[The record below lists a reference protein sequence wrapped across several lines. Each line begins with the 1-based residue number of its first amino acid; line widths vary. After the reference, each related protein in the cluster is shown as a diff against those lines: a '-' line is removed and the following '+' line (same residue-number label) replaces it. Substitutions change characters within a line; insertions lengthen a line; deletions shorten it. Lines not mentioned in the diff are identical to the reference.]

1 MTPTRKDLRHK
12 KQKYGLINKKK
23 VNTFNS
29 EMSVKNHNFLE
40 TKILFM
46 KIYNDYISMMMMI
59 LIWPKL

>member
-12 KQKYGLINKKK
+12 KQKYDLINKKK

-46 KIYNDYISMMMMI
+46 KIYNDYISMMMI